1 MYIIHS
7 VVLFVIFCYIYS
19 VYLERAGLYLCIYHR
34 AAAAVECLTQVLL
47 WLLRRIKM
55 SLPARP
61 AGLTTYKT
69 IFSLLSS
76 SLSHCPG
83 SVLLFL
89 ILMIHCWYGRTL
101 LVGVSCT
108 FKLLTFDYKSNF
120 FFVWNNQS
128 KLETNW
134 NNLV

>member
-1 MYIIHS
+1 MYIIQS

-55 SLPARP
+55 SVPASP

-89 ILMIHCWYGRTL
+89 ILMIHCWYGQTL
-101 LVGVSCT
+101 IVRFSCT
-108 FKLLTFDYKSNF
+108 FLHLIIKVIF
-120 FFVWNNQS
+120 FLFGTTKVS
-128 KLETNW
+128 
-134 NNLV
+134 

>member
-1 MYIIHS
+1 MYIIQS

-55 SLPARP
+55 SLPASP

-89 ILMIHCWYGRTL
+89 ILMIHCRTL
-101 LVGVSCT
+101 LVRVSCT
-108 FKLLTFDYKSNF
+108 FLHLIIKVIF
-120 FFVWNNQS
+120 FLFGTTKVS
-128 KLETNW
+128 
-134 NNLV
+134 